1 MASRKRIKKTA
12 LAGADEIGINQLLFC
27 LSQIPDSRAANVTHS
42 LTNIL
47 IMMLVAMAG
56 GADHAVAIVEF
67 CDGHATWFKRI
78 FGINEIPSIH
88 TFYRTACLLNPVRLE
103 EAMKTWIQQW
113 RNAIPGKEPEIVSI
127 DGKAMNGYKESYLN
141 IVSAFTSRN
150 GLVLGGVCT
159 EGSKRN
165 EQAAMI
171 KLVKLLSL
179 EGAIVT
185 SDAMGTQTTVVGAIC
200 EAGADYVLPV
210 KDNQRDT
217 AEAVK
222 LCFDSPFTAIERYE
236 TVDKQGGRFEERVYE
251 LIVLN
256 SQKPPFTEKW
266 QNLAAV
272 GKSVSTVT
280 QKGET
285 TVDVHYYIMS
295 VTNMKD
301 FASAARGHWGVESM
315 HWILDVVFRE
325 DDCMLRDKNAQ
336 KNMGVLRKII
346 LNAFKLDNPKSNI
359 ASRRRRSGWNEQELL
374 KTIKLL
380 VNI

>member
-1 MASRKRIKKTA
+1 MASRKRIPKTA
-12 LAGADEIGINQLLFC
+12 LAGADEIGLNQLLFC
-27 LSQIPDSRAANVTHS
+27 LSQIPDSRAQNVTHS

-47 IMMLVAMAG
+47 IMMLVSMAG

-67 CDGHATWFKRI
+67 CDGHADWFKRI

-88 TFYRTACLLNPVRLE
+88 TFYRTACLLNPERLE

-113 RNAIPGKEPEIVSI
+113 RAALPGNEPEIISF
-127 DGKAMNGYKESYLN
+127 DGKAMNGYKGSYLN
-141 IVSAFTSRN
+141 IVSAFSSRN
-150 GLVLGGVCT
+150 GLVLGGMCT

-165 EQAAMI
+165 EQSAMI
-171 KLVKLLSL
+171 KLVKMLSL
-179 EGAIVT
+179 AGAIVT
-185 SDAMGTQTTVVGAIC
+185 SDAMGTQIKVVDAIC

-210 KDNQRDT
+210 KDNQHDT

-222 LCFDSPFTAIERYE
+222 LCFDAPFTTIERYE

-256 SQKPPFTEKW
+256 NQKLPFTEKW
-266 QNLAAV
+266 QKLAAV
-272 GKSVSTVT
+272 GKSTSTVT
-280 QKGET
+280 QKGEI

-301 FASAARGHWGVESM
+301 FALAARGHWGVESM

-380 VNI
+380 TNI